1 MKNKFEASSSRNMD
15 RYVEETWEEFEQVE
29 NFYTDAAHEVTNER
43 FGAISEYRNS
53 RSVKRFEH
61 RSYPEE
67 TIYQRRTTTTVTRPT
82 TTTVTRPCERLSW
95 TPDLHRKFMRAVEIL
110 GGEDYATPK
119 NIQSLMRIPEITLPQ
134 IKSRLQLVRRRSRS

>member
-1 MKNKFEASSSRNMD
+1 MD
-15 RYVEETWEEFEQVE
+15 RYVEETWEEFEEVQTEAV
-29 NFYTDAAHEVTNER
+29 HEVPYER

-53 RSVKRFEH
+53 RSFRRFEH

-67 TIYQRRTTTTVTRPT
+67 TIYERTTTSVTRPTTTVTRP

-95 TPDLHRKFMRAVEIL
+95 TPDLHRKFMRAVELL

-119 NIQSLMRIPEITLPQ
+119 SIQSLMRIPEITLPQ
-134 IKSRLQLVRRRSRS
+134 IKSRLQLIRRRSRR

>member
-1 MKNKFEASSSRNMD
+1 MD
-15 RYVEETWEEFEQVE
+15 RHVEETWEEFEQVE

-43 FGAISEYRNS
+43 FGALSEYRNS

-67 TIYQRRTTTTVTRPT
+67 TIYQRTTTTMVTRPTTTVTRPRP

-119 NIQSLMRIPEITLPQ
+119 SIQSLMRIPEITLPQ